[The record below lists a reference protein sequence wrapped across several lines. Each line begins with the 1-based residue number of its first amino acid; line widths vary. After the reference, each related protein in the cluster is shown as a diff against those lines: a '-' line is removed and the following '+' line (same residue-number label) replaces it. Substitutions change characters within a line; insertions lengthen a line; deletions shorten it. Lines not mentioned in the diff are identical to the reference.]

1 MLTLRSFLP
10 SAALAAVLVASGCSG
25 PRVAP
30 VAFGA
35 DGTPIVATWF
45 ADTLTLAEFDEAY
58 TAADGAIVDTTTSP
72 LDRRLDFLDR
82 YVDFKLKV
90 LSARDAGYDRD
101 SSYQVE
107 VEAYRDQL
115 AGPYFLDR
123 RVIDGIVRDMYEK
136 QAEELR
142 VSHILFFLSP
152 AASPADS
159 AATYDRALSLRDS
172 IASGIVSF
180 EEAAA
185 RFSDDPSAQRNNGDL
200 NYLTGGRTVL
210 DFENAAYETPVG
222 ELSGPVRTQF
232 GVHLVKVT
240 DRRPRR
246 SEIQARHILIRAQ
259 SDAEVDSA
267 TAVIDSLRAR
277 VLAGDDFAELAREF
291 SDDTGSGAR
300 GGDLGTFGRGR
311 MVPPF
316 EQAAFELDE
325 VDDLSGPVVSRF
337 GVHLIQLTG
346 VSERPSYEES
356 YTELRQ
362 LAERLPRTAL
372 RRQELGREFID
383 AVGGTYDAPLVR
395 EAVMQYGEDAARD
408 SVLALGFGDY
418 AERTFATVGDSTY
431 AFDDVIPTLR
441 RTRYGPHPAGEM
453 IEATRGFVEE
463 QAVQQA
469 LARLEE
475 RDPEFA
481 RVFQSYAEGVRLFR
495 VAEDSVWTPAKED
508 EAGLRAYFEA
518 RPGQF
523 RFPERRRVLAFRS

>member
-1 MLTLRSFLP
+1 
-10 SAALAAVLVASGCSG
+10 
-25 PRVAP
+25 
-30 VAFGA
+30 
-35 DGTPIVATWF
+35 
-45 ADTLTLAEFDEAY
+45 
-58 TAADGAIVDTTTSP
+58 
-72 LDRRLDFLDR
+72 
-82 YVDFKLKV
+82 
-90 LSARDAGYDRD
+90 
-101 SSYQVE
+101 
-107 VEAYRDQL
+107 
-115 AGPYFLDR
+115 
-123 RVIDGIVRDMYEK
+123 
-136 QAEELR
+136 
-142 VSHILFFLSP
+142 
-152 AASPADS
+152 
-159 AATYDRALSLRDS
+159 
-172 IASGIVSF
+172 
-180 EEAAA
+180 
-185 RFSDDPSAQRNNGDL
+185 
-200 NYLTGGRTVL
+200 TGGRTVL

-246 SEIQARHILIRAQ
+246 AEIQARHILIRTQ

-346 VSERPSYEES
+346 VSERPSYEDS

-383 AVGGTYDAPLVR
+383 EVGGTYDAPLVR

-481 RVFQSYAEGVRLFR
+481 RVFQSYAEGVLLFR

-523 RFPERRRVLAFRS
+523 RFPERRRVLAFRSSSDSLLQAVRGRVSDGLDPLAALDGRTDVQLDTLYIADSTQTAVDAVLTMTLGQTTDIILERGRRVFFLYDALEGPRDKSFQEARAELVTGFQEEMEEAWEERLRERYDADLYPERVPPTSSVQPDRGQGPGTVVGG